1 MPLSRKSLILGCAST
16 GAKFTPRNHLPGG
29 DPVIDAVCTGKMI
42 KTSAQD
48 LLDEAAALYKR
59 GCRYYHLHAR
69 NPRTNEQT
77 TRNDVYRTISRDIQQ
92 HCPSTLISF
101 GASRNGCEVQDAV
114 QQKGEWERV
123 SQCSLSLK
131 DGGAHFVTIQAAVE
145 LQIICDLERRGFA
158 LNEKTIGSKEF
169 QRTIRQHRPSTE
181 AVDIDLATHSTARG
195 ANYGKTSASIQ
206 FENYRKAI
214 LTRDDIGLFHEV
226 EWVQLERSHAMTRYA
241 IEHPA
246 LGLGRA
252 GQLNIILLFGFS
264 PRLPFPATYR
274 DFRRVVR
281 LAKSLEYDLG
291 NPHKVRHVSIT
302 VGAAVLPR
310 QAIDH
315 FKEADVGKYQGERKC
330 ALRRLA
336 IYAAQPD
343 SEVDILRYGLED
355 TPYTVDGDGKILLCD
370 NQTLHDVVEQEIISQ
385 DVTLLTEARDVMER
399 IGITEPRVPYIP
411 HHDWAHV
418 GYRPGI
424 RDSSVVLNNGNAPA
438 VERHV

>member
-1 MPLSRKSLILGCAST
+1 
-16 GAKFTPRNHLPGG
+16 
-29 DPVIDAVCTGKMI
+29 MI
-42 KTSAQD
+42 KTSTQD
-48 LLDEAAALYKR
+48 LLDEAAALYQR

-77 TRNDVYRTISRDIQQ
+77 TQNDVYSSVSRGIQQ
-92 HCPSTLISF
+92 RCPSMLLSF
-101 GASRNGCEVQDAV
+101 GASRNGCEVQGAV

-158 LNEKTIGSKEF
+158 LNEETIDSKEF
-169 QRTIRQHRPSTE
+169 QRIIHQHRPSTD
-181 AVDIDLATHSTARG
+181 AVDINLSTHSTAKG

-214 LTRDDIGLFHEV
+214 LTRDDVGLFHEV
-226 EWVQLERSHAMTRYA
+226 EWVQLERSYAMTRYA

-246 LGLGRA
+246 LGLGRS

-274 DFRRVVR
+274 DFKRVVR
-281 LAKSLEYDLG
+281 LAKSLEYNLG
-291 NPHKVRHVSIT
+291 NPQKKLRHVSVT

-310 QAIDH
+310 QAAEH
-315 FKEADVGKYQGERKC
+315 FKQPDVGRYQADRKC

-336 IYAAQPD
+336 IYASQPD
-343 SEVDILRYGLED
+343 SEVDVLRYGLED
-355 TPYTVDGDGKILLCD
+355 TPYTLDGQGRVQLCD

-385 DVTLLTEARDVMER
+385 NVAVITEARHVLD
-399 IGITEPRVPYIP
+399 RVGPARSHIP
-411 HHDWAHV
+411 SMHHHI
-418 GYRPGI
+418 GYRP
-424 RDSSVVLNNGNAPA
+424 DMHDPYLDLSKFHVAA